1 MITAWNFL
9 ERRTTTFMINKSPI
23 ENFEDGYYHFA
34 KDFQEYPEA
43 ACYVVWSRRGPG
55 KTYSFLRYCIDNELF
70 FIYMKRTNDDVELL
84 CTGMEHPD
92 LQMDLDPFVP
102 LCRDFGWNIK
112 PQLIS
117 KGIGGFYECNEEGKP
132 VGAPLGLIVSM
143 NRVTKVKGSEM
154 SKASFICFDEFIP
167 QSTEIVRRQEGNAF
181 ADFAMT
187 AIRDKAKR
195 GQRMQLVLFANAEEI
210 STPLTNAFE
219 LVDDMAELAWS
230 KNSHYYNRD
239 RRLLLHHINQSE
251 IPLTKEELESDMFVL
266 MKGTAWAQKA
276 FFGDFANNDFSNVK
290 KLSVKNMKCL
300 HKIHYKNKDMYVY
313 VRPSDNMH
321 YMTYSRGP
329 FIYEWDLNKENDQK
343 LFWIEHGQELRVD
356 CIEGN
361 MKFEKYSFYDL
372 IVNYKQFFKI

>member
-1 MITAWNFL
+1 
-9 ERRTTTFMINKSPI
+9 MINKSPI

-34 KDFQEYPEA
+34 KDLQEYPEA

-102 LCRDFGWNIK
+102 LCRDFGWSIK

-117 KGIGGFYECNEEGKP
+117 RGIGGFYECNEEGKP

-251 IPLTKEELESDMFVL
+251 IPLTKEELQSDMFVL